1 MRYFIDNNGTLY
13 SGGDDAEFADNLKE
27 LTLEEFDQVKIDND
41 SKTEEYSKQSYIEYI
56 KSIRERYDRLVRNGW
71 NEADARIESGLDQI
85 EGVK

>member
-56 KSIRERYDRLVRNGW
+56 KSIRERYERLVRNGW